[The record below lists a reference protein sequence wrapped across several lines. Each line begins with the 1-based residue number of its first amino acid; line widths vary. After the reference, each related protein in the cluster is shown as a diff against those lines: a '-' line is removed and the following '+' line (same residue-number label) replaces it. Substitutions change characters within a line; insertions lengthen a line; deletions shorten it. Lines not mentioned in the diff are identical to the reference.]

1 MSAEH
6 WYYLDEETAV
16 GPFTWQRILEL
27 RSANLLTGAT
37 YVWQEGAADWVLL
50 RDVMRVREPVLA
62 VAEAALSTAP
72 PKGRAS
78 ETRDE
83 PAPAASD
90 AREAPTAAAQPDP
103 EPDLPPDDLP
113 ELISDD
119 NVWLPEPVSGWRRF
133 GARMLDFTATET
145 LVGALWYVVDPQ
157 SAVSTYH
164 MITLPK
170 NILIEFIVVTLV
182 NCAVAG
188 TMVGLTGSSI
198 GKHVFGIRVVG
209 PDLKPL
215 GVSKGIGRELRVWIY
230 GLGLGIPILM
240 PFTLITARIKLKKDR
255 VSAWDRGRSIVLYK
269 PNSYNQR
276 LLSATGASLTVAVQ
290 LLLRLS

>member
-6 WYYLDEETAV
+6 WYYLDDETAV

-27 RSANLLTGAT
+27 RSANLLTGTT
-37 YVWQEGAADWVLL
+37 YVWQEGAPDWVLL
-50 RDVMRVREPVLA
+50 RDVMKVREPVLA

-72 PKGRAS
+72 AKMRS
-78 ETRDE
+78 SDTREE
-83 PAPAASD
+83 PAPADPNGGES
-90 AREAPTAAAQPDP
+90 PAAAAPKEP
-103 EPDLPPDDLP
+103 EPELPPEELP

-133 GARMLDFTATET
+133 GARMLDLTATET
-145 LVGALWYVVDPQ
+145 LVGAVWYVVDPQ
-157 SAVSTYH
+157 SAVSAYH
-164 MITLPK
+164 MITEPK
-170 NILIEFIVVTLV
+170 NILVELIVVTLV

-188 TMVGLTGSSI
+188 TMVGVTGSSI

-215 GVSKGIGRELRVWIY
+215 GVAKGIGRELKVWIY